1 MVVLLNVQY
10 AILMKYIQLSLL
22 LLLVFSCS
30 LSKKSTITL
39 TYPSKNPNSMQH
51 GIAKIDAA
59 GFEKEAAPL
68 TIDSLQIEGATLRLY
83 YTSSTSLENFEL
95 VGSTNIAKSF
105 PPIRAWKIV
114 ASPKASNKA
123 SKNNNKQLELGL
135 LEFDIKPLANKMI
148 AESPIYLQI
157 EGIAEKLLFVYP
169 K

>member
-68 TIDSLQIEGATLRLY
+68 TIDTLQIEVATLRLY

-95 VGSTNIAKSF
+95 VGSPNIAKSF
-105 PPIRAWKIV
+105 PPIRSCKIL
-114 ASPKASNKA
+114 ASNKA
-123 SKNNNKQLELGL
+123 SKNNGKQLELCVV
-135 LEFDIKPLANKMI
+135 EFDIKPLANKMI

-157 EGIAEKLLFVYP
+157 AGHSEKILFAYQ

>member
-1 MVVLLNVQY
+1 MVVLLNAQY
-10 AILMKYIQLSLL
+10 PILMKYIQLSLL

-39 TYPSKNPNSMQH
+39 TYPSKNPISMQQ
-51 GIAKIDAA
+51 GIAKIDAV

-68 TIDSLQIEGATLRLY
+68 AIDSFQIEGATLRLY
-83 YTSSTSLENFEL
+83 YTSGTALENFEL
-95 VGSTNIAKSF
+95 VGSSNIAKSF
-105 PPIRAWKIV
+105 PPIRACKIL
-114 ASPKASNKA
+114 ASPKPSNKA
-123 SKNNNKQLELGL
+123 SKNNDLRLELGI

-157 EGIAEKLLFVYP
+157 EGYSEKILFSYP